1 MNSIARQG
9 GAHAHVR
16 THVPLALRREALLA
30 ECALQRLSL
39 AAEARNL
46 LMPFTRDKLRV
57 TLGPRLKI
65 ALMIAGAVLGVAIT
79 RPRRTM
85 PMLLRAVALL
95 KSARAVLPVVR
106 HIAASVKK

>member
-1 MNSIARQG
+1 MNSITRQG
-9 GAHAHVR
+9 GGHAHI
-16 THVPLALRREALLA
+16 PLALRREALLT

-39 AAEARNL
+39 AAEAGNL
-46 LMPFTRDKLRV
+46 LLPFTRDNLRV

-65 ALMIAGAVLGVAIT
+65 PLMIAGAVLGVAIT

-85 PMLLRAVALL
+85 PMLLRAASLL

-106 HIAASVKK
+106 RIAARVKK